1 MAALT
6 MIDFKEVKPS
16 GLDLFNMPP
25 IQTACDKVYYQE
37 IRANA
42 ERGANTPIEFVL
54 TEQNGMEYVDLQK
67 NEIVCKV

>member
-1 MAALT
+1 
-6 MIDFKEVKPS
+6 
-16 GLDLFNMPP
+16 MPP
-25 IQTACDKVYYQE
+25 IQTACDKMHYQE

-42 ERGANTPIEFVL
+42 ERRANTPIAFAL